1 MTSTAVLESM
11 FNHLTQ
17 SYSADDAREILIGKY
32 PEQEGVILTFK
43 LSSTSDEVPL
53 EADAQE
59 APVVLEKVSTAK
71 PPKAAKVVK
80 PKTEKAPKAA
90 KPKVAAKVAK
100 PKAEKAPKA
109 KKASKMDQ
117 ARELY
122 AKASDKSRKAM
133 IELFG
138 KKLGLSPAAAS
149 TYFYTVKQ

>member
-11 FNHLTQ
+11 FTHLTQ

-32 PEQEGVILTFK
+32 PDQEGAILTFK
-43 LSSTSDEVPL
+43 LSSTQDEVPL
-53 EADAQE
+53 DADAPEQ
-59 APVVLEKVSTAK
+59 PIVLEKVSTAK
-71 PPKAAKVVK
+71 APKPAKVIKSV
-80 PKTEKAPKAA
+80 TAKAPKAA
-90 KPKVAAKVAK
+90 KPKVAKVAK
-100 PKAEKAPKA
+100 PKVAKAPKA

-138 KKLGLSPAAAS
+138 KKLGLSAAAAS

>member
-53 EADAQE
+53 EADAPE

-71 PPKAAKVVK
+71 PPKAAK
-80 PKTEKAPKAA
+80 PKAEKAPKAA

-149 TYFYTVKQ
+149 TYFYTVKN